1 MSSVCTDSG
10 WCHTQGKSWTS
21 FSCSDMQCHFYSL
34 KICRRDWPN
43 WALHA
48 SPSSQLVP
56 HAFSSERHDL
66 NIWITTKNKYKHVN
80 ILGIPPFSIFFPSS
94 LVVPQAFGWGPS
106 MENIGQVLWNSCLP
120 PTTTNHKNQRRK
132 LVHVFSLSQMVQECS
147 KIHLTY
153 I

>member
-1 MSSVCTDSG
+1 
-10 WCHTQGKSWTS
+10 
-21 FSCSDMQCHFYSL
+21 MQCHFYSL

-66 NIWITTKNKYKHVN
+66 NIWITTKH
-80 ILGIPPFSIFFPSS
+80 LGIPPFSIFFPSS

-120 PTTTNHKNQRRK
+120 PTTTNHKKPTAQICSCLLGFHRWFRNVQK
-132 LVHVFSLSQMVQECS
+132 YIKPSLSIFWCLYHAWSSCLRQVTGMTRD
-147 KIHLTY
+147 H
-153 I
+153 